1 MTYVLG
7 YNDCMESSEI
17 QDFRGPFTEETFE
30 ILGGF
35 LDNLPKKV
43 RLVVHASV
51 QNSCTEENTVEL
63 CEVLAERFGPIEFKN
78 KPRIAEFPWHPIIA
92 VNGIDEKGKDIDYN
106 IRFFG
111 HPAWYQINS
120 LIGAIQAVAF
130 NGMTLDAKT
139 RIQLSRLTKD
149 VALET
154 FTAPEDEAGVVM
166 STLICNLA
174 VVAPSISA
182 YVCMINDFPAL
193 VPQYS
198 IYSIPH
204 TIINKNH
211 HLEGVYKESKFLKAI
226 SKSL

>member
-1 MTYVLG
+1 
-7 YNDCMESSEI
+7 MEPSEI
-17 QDFRGPFTEETFE
+17 KDFRGPFTEETYE

-35 LDNLPKKV
+35 LDNLPEKV
-43 RLVVHASV
+43 RLVVYASV

-63 CEVLAERFGPIEFKN
+63 CEVLAERFGPIEFRN
-78 KPRIAEFPWHPIIA
+78 KPRVAEFPWHPIIA
-92 VNGIDEKGKDIDYN
+92 VNGIDENGNDIDYN

-120 LIGAIQAVAF
+120 LVGAIQAVAF
-130 NGMTLDAKT
+130 KGMTLSAKT
-139 RIQLSRLTKD
+139 RIQLSRLSEA
-149 VALET
+149 VAIET
-154 FTAPEDEAGVVM
+154 FTAPEDEAGVLM
-166 STLICNLA
+166 SSLICNLA
-174 VVAPSISA
+174 AACPSISA

-211 HLEGVYKESKFLKAI
+211 HLEGIYNESKILKAI
-226 SKSL
+226 SKSLN